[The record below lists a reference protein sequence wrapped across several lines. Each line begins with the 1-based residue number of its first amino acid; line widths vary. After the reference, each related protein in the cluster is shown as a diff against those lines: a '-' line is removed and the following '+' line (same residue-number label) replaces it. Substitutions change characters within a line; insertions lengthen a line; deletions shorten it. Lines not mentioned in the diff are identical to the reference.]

1 MVKHKIIP
9 LPDASVGR
17 VLGLVE
23 VLYSYGGSVKVS
35 FLGEE
40 LRMAIDELGSAID
53 MGELFGLMKV
63 KDGTVTLTIYGE
75 AVSLGTVDDKKRI
88 LRKRISE
95 VEPFRTAVG
104 MLKGSEFVR
113 EGEVFTKIRESYPIT
128 DRERFHKLFVGWGT
142 YAGIFEYNSRD
153 STLSIPRRQD

>member
-1 MVKHKIIP
+1 MAKHKIMP

-23 VLYSYGGSVKVS
+23 VLYSYGGSAKVS
-35 FLGEE
+35 FLSEE
-40 LRMAIDELGSAID
+40 LKMDMDELGSAID

-63 KDGTVTLTIYGE
+63 KDGMTMLTIYGE

-95 VEPFRTAVG
+95 IEPFRTAVG
-104 MLKGSEFVR
+104 MLKGTEYVR
-113 EGEVFTKIRESYPIT
+113 EGEVITKISERYPIA
-128 DRERFHKLFVGWGT
+128 DREKFHKLFVGWGT
-142 YAGIFEYNSRD
+142 YAGVFEYNSRE
-153 STLSIPRRQD
+153 STFSVPQKRV